1 MANWLVCS
9 PLGKYQCPHTFILKY
24 ITMWILI
31 RVCDSMLEF
40 CYPPFL
46 YLSYCLVAYKQEQK
60 EKKEAAA
67 DRKKKQQAAAA
78 AAAAIAVSSQVMAE
92 PVTSGGEASGV
103 TLPGGL
109 VGSTD
114 GVSNTGSG
122 GDNDEAMEVDV
133 NSCTT
138 QIPAPVT
145 VVASSIPTGT

>member
-1 MANWLVCS
+1 MTIPGS
-9 PLGKYQCPHTFILKY
+9 FQCIVLIL
-24 ITMWILI
+24 
-31 RVCDSMLEF
+31 SF
-40 CYPPFL
+40 
-46 YLSYCLVAYKQEQK
+46 CLVAYKQEQK

-78 AAAAIAVSSQVMAE
+78 AAAAIALSSQVMPE
-92 PVTSGGEASGV
+92 PVASGSETSGIPQ
-103 TLPGGL
+103 LDN

-114 GVSNTGSG
+114 GVTNTGSS

-133 NSCTT
+133 NSCPT